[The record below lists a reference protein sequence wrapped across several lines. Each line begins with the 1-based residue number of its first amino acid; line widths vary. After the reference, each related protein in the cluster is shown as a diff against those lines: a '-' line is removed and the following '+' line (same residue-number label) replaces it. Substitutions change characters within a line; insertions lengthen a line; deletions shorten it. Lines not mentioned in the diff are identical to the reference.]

1 MPTKQEVDD
10 VLSRLYGDP
19 ERFRAMLTNVDS
31 LMQKV
36 CSYAEWKAKKARC
49 EPWSIISEITGHGS
63 GVSSAIYDLYRKKE

>member
-1 MPTKQEVDD
+1 MDD
-10 VLSRLYGDP
+10 ALSRLYGDP
-19 ERFRAMLTNVDS
+19 EYFRDALTNVDS